1 MRSKEVSME
10 NRETYVTPE
19 MKALIGSE
27 GEARESSMEATW
39 SEHRRFIQAIMDED
53 PIYYDE
59 AYAKKTRY
67 GGIVCAPL
75 FPSSVNRRPM
85 GTPDPLTEGFKNNP
99 EFDGLAASGE
109 GERRR
114 GLPPMDLSHVPR
126 MLNGGNEIEFIQY
139 MKLGEKTISKSR
151 IADIYEREGRS
162 GRMVFIITETEV
174 RNEKGELLMISRN
187 TAIRR

>member
-1 MRSKEVSME
+1 MTSDM
-10 NRETYVTPE
+10 YVTPE

-27 GEARESSMEATW
+27 SDACESSQEATW

-59 AYAKKTRY
+59 EYAKKSRY

-75 FPSSVNRRPM
+75 FPSSVDRRPM

-99 EFDGLAASGE
+99 DFDGRGGGRE
-109 GERRR
+109 GGGQG
-114 GLPPMDLSHVPR
+114 GLPRIDLSNLPR
-126 MLNGGNEIEFIQY
+126 MLNAGNEIEFFQY
-139 MKLGEKTISKSR
+139 MKPGERTITKTR

-162 GRMVFIITETEV
+162 GRMVFIINETEL
-174 RNEKGELLMISRN
+174 RNEKGELLMISRQ
-187 TAIRR
+187 TSIRR